1 MVHRAGSLPAGA
13 GSTPYC
19 RKIPATVPAIHASP
33 SGEGCSPSRAR
44 GNRHP
49 DASGSMMITWGSAA
63 LAPATIAWSIW

>member
-1 MVHRAGSLPAGA
+1 MVHRAASRPAGA
-13 GSTPYC
+13 GRIPCC

-33 SGEGCSPSRAR
+33 MGEGCSPSRAR

-63 LAPATIAWSIW
+63 LAPATIA

>member
-1 MVHRAGSLPAGA
+1 MVHRAAPCPAGA
-13 GSTPYC
+13 GRTPCC

-33 SGEGCSPSRAR
+33 AGEGCSPSRAR

-63 LAPATIAWSIW
+63 MAPATIAWSIW